1 MAIPNK
7 ALGYG
12 NTSTAANVF
21 QITFSTA
28 LSSAPRYEA
37 YDGAVFPA
45 TGSATTTTNGIF
57 TAGAGTSTSM
67 LSLVDTSSA
76 GPTSNWKPL
85 NGSAGSAN
93 PNRMKGTSYYV
104 TATVTPGAGNV
115 IKWNEVLEVPST
127 ATTSTTMAHDLLV
140 RYTYTGTAP
149 SLTWAYNDPVAGSE
163 LTPSWVTMVPGTN
176 GLRHCR
182 TGTVPG
188 GPYLADIPASSTQDT
203 TEGWI
208 TT

>member
-1 MAIPNK
+1 MAIPAK
-7 ALGYG
+7 ATGYG
-12 NTSTAANVF
+12 NNSTAVNVF
-21 QITFSTA
+21 RITFTQA

-57 TAGAGTSTSM
+57 NTGSGSGSM
-67 LSLVDTSSA
+67 LSLVDTSGGA
-76 GPTSNWKPL
+76 PTSAWKPAIA
-85 NGSAGSAN
+85 GTGGSAN
-93 PNRMKGTSYYV
+93 PNRMKGTGYYV
-104 TATVTPGAGNV
+104 TSTATPGAGG
-115 IKWNEVLEVPST
+115 IITWNEVLEVPYT
-127 ATTSTTMAHDLLV
+127 ATTSTTMSHDLLV

-149 SLTWAYNDPVAGSE
+149 SLTWAFNEGTE
-163 LTPSWVTMVPGTN
+163 GTPTWTTMTPGTN

-182 TGTVPG
+182 TGTVAG

-208 TT
+208 TS

>member
-1 MAIPNK
+1 MAIPAK
-7 ALGYG
+7 ATGYG
-12 NTSTAANVF
+12 NNSTAANVF
-21 QITFSTA
+21 QITFTQA

-45 TGSATTTTNGIF
+45 TGSATTVTNGIF
-57 TAGAGTSTSM
+57 TAGSGTSTSM
-67 LSLVDTSSA
+67 LSLVDTSTA
-76 GPTSNWKPL
+76 GPSSNWKPV

-104 TATVTPGAGNV
+104 TSTVTPGAGGT

-149 SLTWAYNDPVAGSE
+149 SLTWAFNEGTEGSP
-163 LTPSWVTMVPGTN
+163 TWTTMVPGTN

-182 TGTVPG
+182 TGTVSG
-188 GPYLADIPASSTQDT
+188 GPYLADIPAAGTQDT
-203 TEGWI
+203 TEGWV

>member
-7 ALGYG
+7 ATGYG
-12 NTSTAANVF
+12 NNSTAANVF

-28 LSSAPRYEA
+28 CSSAPRYEA
-37 YDGAVFPA
+37 YDGATFPA

-57 TAGAGTSTSM
+57 TAGSGTSTSM
-67 LSLVDTSSA
+67 LSLVDCSTA
-76 GPTSNWKPL
+76 GPTSNWKPV

-104 TATVTPGAGNV
+104 TATATPGAGGV

-149 SLTWAYNDPVAGSE
+149 SLTWAFNEGTEGAP
-163 LTPSWVTMVPGTN
+163 TWTTMVPGTN

-182 TGTVPG
+182 TGTVSG

>member
-7 ALGYG
+7 ATGYG
-12 NTSTAANVF
+12 NNSTAVNVF
-21 QITFSTA
+21 RITFTTA

-57 TAGAGTSTSM
+57 TAGSGTSGSM
-67 LSLVDTSSA
+67 LSLVDTSGGA
-76 GPTSNWKPL
+76 PTSAWKPT

-104 TATVTPGAGNV
+104 TSTATPGAGG
-115 IKWNEVLEVPST
+115 IITWNEVLEVPST

-149 SLTWAYNDPVAGSE
+149 SLTWAYNEGTEGSP
-163 LTPSWVTMVPGTN
+163 TWTTMVPGTN

-182 TGTVPG
+182 AGTVAG

-203 TEGWI
+203 AEGWI

>member
-7 ALGYG
+7 ATGYG
-12 NTSTAANVF
+12 NNSTAANVF
-21 QITFSTA
+21 QITFSQA

-57 TAGAGTSTSM
+57 TAGSGTSGSM
-67 LSLVDTSSA
+67 LSLVDTSTA
-76 GPTSNWKPL
+76 GPTSNWKPT
-85 NGSAGSAN
+85 NGSAGTAN

-104 TATVTPGAGNV
+104 TSTVTPGAGGV
-115 IKWNEVLEVPST
+115 VKWNEVLEVPST

-149 SLTWAYNDPVAGSE
+149 SLTWAFNEGTE
-163 LTPSWVTMVPGTN
+163 GTPTWTTMTPGTN

-182 TGTVPG
+182 TGTVSG
-188 GPYLADIPASSTQDT
+188 GPYLADIPAAGTQDT
-203 TEGWI
+203 TEGWV